1 MSVLFHLYSSEGCH
15 LCEQALAL
23 IANII
28 PDHQIK
34 VVDII
39 DAVGDDIGGV
49 ESEQNLVELYGV
61 HIPVLERLSDNTKLF
76 WPFEQ
81 SQVVELI

>member
-1 MSVLFHLYSSEGCH
+1 MRVLFHLYSSEGCH

-23 IANII
+23 ISNVI
-28 PDHQIK
+28 PDHQMK

-39 DAVGDDIGGV
+39 DNQLEG
-49 ESEQNLVELYGV
+49 EQNLVQLYGV
-61 HIPVLERLSDNTKLF
+61 HIPVLERLSDSTKLF